1 VTTKYLS
8 FESRHSRGGR
18 ALHQGGTPDTSGQ
31 QAAALMQAELSKEQ
45 LEWAKTIYAESAPAR
60 TEAAATARDISNA
73 QLAATRQQTQIAADA
88 YSDYT
93 STYRPLEQSIVA
105 DARGYDTTE
114 RRAAEASKASA
125 DVQTQ
130 IDAQRSASMREMQR
144 AGVNPA
150 SGKVMALQGSMDLGA
165 AKAKAGAAN
174 TATRQIETIGAAR
187 KADAANLGRNIAS
200 SQATNASL
208 ALQQGN
214 SAVGNAGAVLSAQN
228 NGTGGL
234 QQGYA
239 GAMSGLGS
247 AAGTMGSIANQ
258 QAQAEASSNQTMAAV
273 GSTAAMAAM
282 MFMSDKTKKKD
293 IKPVTD
299 DEALQALDDT
309 PVSRWKYKDGA
320 VPGDQGKEH
329 VGPMAQD
336 VNRTMGERAAP
347 KGKQVD
353 IVALNG
359 ITMAAVKALNNKVD
373 ALAASV
379 GAAVN

>member
-18 ALHQGGTPDTSGQ
+18 ALYQGGTPDTSGQ
-31 QAAALMQAELSKEQ
+31 QAAALMQAELSQEQ
-45 LEWAKTIYAESAPAR
+45 LDWYKEIYAESAPAR
-60 TEAAATARDISNA
+60 TEAAATAREVSNA

-105 DARGYDTTE
+105 DARGYDTPE

-130 IDAQRSASMREMQR
+130 IDAQRAASMREMQR

-214 SAVGNAGAVLSAQN
+214 SSVGNAGAVLSAAN
-228 NGTGGL
+228 NGVGGM

-320 VPGDQGKEH
+320 VAGDQGKEH

-336 VNRTMGERAAP
+336 VHRTMGERAAP

-353 IVALNG
+353 IIALNG

-373 ALAASV
+373 SLAASV